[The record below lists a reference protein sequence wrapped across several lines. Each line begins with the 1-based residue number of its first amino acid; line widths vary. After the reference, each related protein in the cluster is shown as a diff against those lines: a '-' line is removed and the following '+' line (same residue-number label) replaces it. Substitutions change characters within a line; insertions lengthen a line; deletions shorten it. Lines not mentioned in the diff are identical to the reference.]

1 MLFSASDKH
10 DSGSKVLKALE
21 PLYFNTEIIVDCLE
35 KFAKALKPL
44 YFNKGAIMDYLQM
57 GHEYESTPAYPFP
70 MPEPGVKTTVNVD
83 NQSDEEIRP
92 IAMTILNEYVVI
104 KYEYSDGTIK
114 EFTYAIQ

>member
-1 MLFSASDKH
+1 MKFLTSNKH

-21 PLYFNTEIIVDCLE
+21 PLYFNKGIILDYLE

-44 YFNKGAIMDYLQM
+44 YFNKGAIMDYLQI
-57 GHEYESTPAYPFP
+57 GHEYESTPAYPFQ
-70 MPEPGVKTTVNVD
+70 MPEPGAKTTVHVD

-92 IAMTILNEYVVI
+92 IAMTILNEYVVV

-114 EFTYAIQ
+114 KFTYAIQ

>member
-1 MLFSASDKH
+1 MPFSAFDKH

-44 YFNKGAIMDYLQM
+44 YLNKGAIMDYLQM

-92 IAMTILNEYVVI
+92 IAMTILNEYVVV